1 MEGDLLRVDNMNM
14 LAEPD
19 PSRLA
24 KDISIVYQDPGTTF
38 NPALRMG
45 SQLTEVLRTHL
56 GMGGAQGR
64 HVITQALASVNITVV
79 ARWPGNTR
87 MSSQAACASGPM
99 IAASISSLRPS

>member
-1 MEGDLLRVDNMNM
+1 MAIAALPTEGLTVEADLLRVDNMNM

-19 PSRLA
+19 RSRLA

-56 GMGGAQGR
+56 GMGGAGPPR
-64 HVITQALASVNITVV
+64 HH
-79 ARWPGNTR
+79 PGAGQREHHRAGPPGFGSTR
-87 MSSQAACASGPM
+87 MSSPAACASGP
-99 IAASISSLRPS
+99 